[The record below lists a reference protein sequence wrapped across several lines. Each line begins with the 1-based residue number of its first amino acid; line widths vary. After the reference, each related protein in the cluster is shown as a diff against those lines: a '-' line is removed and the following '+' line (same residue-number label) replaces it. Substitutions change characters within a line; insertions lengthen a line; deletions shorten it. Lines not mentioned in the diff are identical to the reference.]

1 MSHLELTWERM
12 VTGITK
18 VKGKEKGTNNRNV
31 TDSKN
36 INRIMLHTRRPSG
49 NPSPWC
55 SID

>member
-1 MSHLELTWERM
+1 MGKM

-36 INRIMLHTRRPSG
+36 INRIMLHTR
-49 NPSPWC
+49 
-55 SID
+55 

>member
-36 INRIMLHTRRPSG
+36 INRIMLHTR
-49 NPSPWC
+49 
-55 SID
+55 